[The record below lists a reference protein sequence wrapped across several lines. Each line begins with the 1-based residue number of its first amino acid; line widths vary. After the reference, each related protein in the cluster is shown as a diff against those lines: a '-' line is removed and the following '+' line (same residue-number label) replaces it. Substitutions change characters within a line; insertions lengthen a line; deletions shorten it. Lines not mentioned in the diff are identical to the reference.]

1 MTKIDKEGTLI
12 DLTDLLAITKVDSEN
27 EIMEYLNKYSIKFV
41 FKADN
46 THVNGIR
53 VYIHQYKN
61 KATRDQ
67 WFSIITKGL

>member
-1 MTKIDKEGTLI
+1 MTKVDKEGSLI
-12 DLTDLLAITKVDSEN
+12 DLKDLLVITKVDSEHEGMN
-27 EIMEYLNKYSIKFV
+27 SLNTYSIKFV

-46 THVNGIR
+46 THINGIR
-53 VYIHQYKN
+53 AYIHQYKN